1 MNFAR
6 GQSVM
11 AARRHQMRMSP
22 VLVFIHVSAGLIAL
36 PSGMAALMLR
46 KGSRAHALAGRVFFV
61 SMLIMAALGAYGS
74 IVNPDMTNLL
84 AGVVTFYLVATAW
97 MTVRRKAGESGLFEI
112 GACAVAFACSITALT
127 FAWQVVNDG
136 SRVSDGAPP
145 FAYYMFA
152 SVSVLAAAGDFRV
165 VLRRGIAG
173 RQRLVRHLWRMC
185 VALFIAAGSLFFG
198 QPQVFPKSLRGT
210 LVLALPP
217 LIPIGAMLFWL
228 VRVRVARRYKMIAAH

>member
-112 GACAVAFACSITALT
+112 GACAVPFACSITALT

-173 RQRLVRHLWRMC
+173 SGWCGICGACAWRC
-185 VALFIAAGSLFFG
+185 SSPQGRSSSGSRRCSRSRSEEHWCSPSRRSSPSG
-198 QPQVFPKSLRGT
+198 PCSSGWSGSASPEGT
-210 LVLALPP
+210 
-217 LIPIGAMLFWL
+217 
-228 VRVRVARRYKMIAAH
+228 R